1 MIASCKTLFPD
12 DRVHAILADIGK
24 IIRPTP
30 VFGKVI
36 EVDNAPLST
45 IVSFDSNFVVRV
57 L

>member
-1 MIASCKTLFPD
+1 MINLCNTLFPN

-24 IIRPTP
+24 IIRSTP
-30 VFGKVI
+30 AFDKVI